1 MRGASSDWLA
11 SEGGA
16 IDKPDG
22 GDTMMGCRDDD
33 AAAGLWIPEHRAVTA
48 LRVAI
53 FYIAT
58 DNVMGAG

>member
-48 LRVAI
+48 FRVAI
-53 FYIAT
+53 FRR
-58 DNVMGAG
+58 